1 MLEHAA
7 HNWRKPRLY
16 HLVLTGATEPTYTQ
30 LLLRLCRKVRS
41 AGAEYNYKA
50 CLETDTTKGL
60 HCHVMLVLSTTSK
73 PERFITKADES
84 GKTERVSLLR
94 QVVREVQ
101 TDCPDLKVRVQP
113 PASQPVP
120 YIEFNQTNN
129 ELLNEAVEWCSYI
142 FKARSKPQGRC
153 YLSSRPARRAC
164 KVNVGKDVTP
174 LIGVAKPTVSKPKS
188 KNIHFPTSPEGKKCR
203 KRPVYKGLPYVGAA
217 FPSVQPLKTW
227 VKQHE
232 TGRFSRFIDSFQLA
246 SKGVYNGVKVVR
258 RFYTS
263 RSQHE

>member
-1 MLEHAA
+1 MDQVNQKELAHYTPRLRNKKWVTKVCDGRDYQGRENKGIHDQEQFKKAVAMLEHAA
-7 HNWRKPRLY
+7 HNWRNPRLY
-16 HLVLTGATEPTYTQ
+16 HLVLTGATEPTYKQ

-41 AGAEYNYKA
+41 AGAKCNYKA

-73 PERFITKADES
+73 PERFITKAEEF

-113 PASQPVP
+113 PASQPVS
-120 YIEFNQTNN
+120 YIEFNQSNN

-164 KVNVGKDVTP
+164 KVNVGSRP
-174 LIGVAKPTVSKPKS
+174 SRA
-188 KNIHFPTSPEGKKCR
+188 TS
-203 KRPVYKGLPYVGAA
+203 
-217 FPSVQPLKTW
+217 
-227 VKQHE
+227 
-232 TGRFSRFIDSFQLA
+232 
-246 SKGVYNGVKVVR
+246 
-258 RFYTS
+258 
-263 RSQHE
+263 